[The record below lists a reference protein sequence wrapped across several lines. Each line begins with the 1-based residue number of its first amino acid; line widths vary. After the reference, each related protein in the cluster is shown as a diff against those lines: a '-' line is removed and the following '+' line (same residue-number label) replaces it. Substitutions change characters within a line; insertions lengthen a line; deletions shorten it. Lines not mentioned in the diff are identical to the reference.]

1 MKRRQFTQALLGGA
15 LGSTL
20 GGLVGS
26 AAHAAPAPWPSKPI
40 TMIIPFP
47 PGGTLDTVGRLLA
60 RRLGEQLGQA
70 VVVENRAGGAGS
82 IGALAVARA
91 PADGHTLLF
100 NASALTTTPMTL
112 KTATYDVGRDFS
124 PVALV
129 AKAPLAIAVNRSLP
143 FDDLR
148 GLIAYA
154 KARPGRLSFAVGST
168 ASAGHLATE
177 LLRRSAGLDL
187 LIVPY
192 KGSAPAYQDL
202 IGGQLD
208 AFIDPILG
216 SASFAKAGQLKVLAV
231 TSRQRVPSQPDLP
244 TVAETVPGYEFHSWY
259 GLWGPANL
267 PGEIAQHLNA
277 EVNRAL
283 ASTEFR
289 ERLVPQG
296 LMLTPGSIVDFAR
309 FQADDMIRSARII
322 REGGIRAE

>member
-1 MKRRQFTQALLGGA
+1 MQRRQFTRTLFHGA
-15 LGSTL
+15 L
-20 GGLVGS
+20 
-26 AAHAAPAPWPSKPI
+26 AAAAAPLAAPVGAVPAAWPSKPI

-47 PGGTLDTVGRLLA
+47 PGGTLDTVGRMLA
-60 RRLGEQLGQA
+60 RQLGERLGQT

-82 IGALAVARA
+82 IGAVAVARA

-112 KTATYDVGRDFS
+112 KTAQYDVGRDFS

-148 GLIAYA
+148 GLIAYG

-177 LLRRSAGLDL
+177 LLRRAAGLDL

-216 SASFAKAGQLKVLAV
+216 SAGFAKAGQLKVLAV
-231 TSRQRVPSQPDLP
+231 TSRQRVPSQPELP
-244 TVAETVPGYEFHSWY
+244 TVAETLPGYEFFSWY

-267 PGEIAQHLNA
+267 PQAIAQRLNT
-277 EVNRAL
+277 EVNLAL
-283 ASTEFR
+283 ASAEFR
-289 ERLVPQG
+289 ERLTPQG

-309 FQADDMIRSARII
+309 FQADDMIRSGRII
-322 REGGIRAE
+322 REGQIRAE